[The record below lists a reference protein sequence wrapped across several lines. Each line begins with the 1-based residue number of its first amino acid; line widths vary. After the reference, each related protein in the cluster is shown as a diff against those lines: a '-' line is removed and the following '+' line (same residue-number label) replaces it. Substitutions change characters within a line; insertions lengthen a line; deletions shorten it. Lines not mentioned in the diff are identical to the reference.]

1 MKSERFYT
9 SHWLTQ
15 TDLREAV
22 NACVKALAA
31 SGISADRAAL
41 VPECLADAI
50 KCSNYMT
57 LAGEPFQAVQIDADP
72 DGEGGYD
79 ITPDCLRY
87 IDQLWPR

>member
-1 MKSERFYT
+1 MKGELFYT
-9 SHWLTQ
+9 SNWAIQ
-15 TDLREAV
+15 ADLRKAV

-31 SGISADRAAL
+31 SGISADRATL

-57 LAGEPFQAVQIDADP
+57 LAGEPFQDVQIDAEP
-72 DGEGGYD
+72 DGDGGYD